1 MPAPHYDKKLS
12 RSSRG
17 KRLKWILLLSV
28 APRNAHA
35 DINGDSC
42 DFVLRRAR
50 DILIG
55 LPSIIARVIVSVIT
69 VISIFV
75 PDVFEFDASSF
86 QMLICQSTAMILVS
100 DGAAGKS
107 CVKFP
112 WLSHPIMSPREER
125 KKGLSPSGR
134 RKKPCLDYISKLV
147 GACSCASSNLS

>member
-17 KRLKWILLLSV
+17 KRFKWILLLSV

-55 LPSIIARVIVSVIT
+55 LPFIIARVIVSVIT

-75 PDVFEFDASSF
+75 PDVFKFDASSF
-86 QMLICQSTAMILVS
+86 QMLICPKHRDDFGIGWRCRQKLC
-100 DGAAGKS
+100 K
-107 CVKFP
+107 
-112 WLSHPIMSPREER
+112 EER
-125 KKGLSPSGR
+125 NQR
-134 RKKPCLDYISKLV
+134 E
-147 GACSCASSNLS
+147 